1 MRLISRWL
9 FLGVAALSINAVGAS
24 VQAAGGPAPASA
36 NSSGTPDASA
46 VVQSYRLGPNDRVTI
61 SVYGEDDLSREYI
74 VSPGGTVSLPL
85 IGDVVAQGRTADD
98 LRDEIQHR
106 LADGY
111 LNNPT
116 VTVMISGFR
125 NFYILGEVN
134 KPGEYPYESG
144 LTVMQAV
151 AEAAG
156 YTYRAAKRYAFI
168 KHEGETKETRIQ
180 ISPDMLVRPGDT
192 IRLGERYF

>member
-1 MRLISRWL
+1 MRLNSRWL
-9 FLGVAALSINAVGAS
+9 LLAIAALPATAVC
-24 VQAAGGPAPASA
+24 ASA
-36 NSSGTPDASA
+36 QNAADQTPATAGAMAPSQA
-46 VVQSYRLGPNDRVTI
+46 YRLGPNDRVTI
-61 SVYGEDDLSREYI
+61 NVYGEDDLSREYI
-74 VSPGGTVSLPL
+74 VSPAGTVSLPL
-85 IGDVVAQGRTADD
+85 IGDVVAQGRSADE
-98 LRDEIQHR
+98 LRDEIQRR
-106 LADGY
+106 LADGFI
-111 LNNPT
+111 NNPA

-151 AEAAG
+151 AEASG
-156 YTYRAAKRYAFI
+156 YTYRAAKRYAFV
-168 KHEGETKETRIQ
+168 KHEGETKETRVL